1 MKRSTVALATLPM
14 FAFTALI
21 SASAQAATKTA
32 AKTGAKPKPVV
43 PAPGKSCAASNVGI
57 PVAGEGSVLLD
68 CIKSGSR
75 YVWQVSK
82 SALATTTLAP
92 TTTAAVAVAAAPATT
107 VAKSDKWPDKI
118 VFAPVPSENSSIA
131 LATWSPFVKALEKEL
146 GIKVEQVSVS
156 DYAAVVEGQLSGKVD
171 LAMYGPFSYYVAKA
185 AGAKIDPIAV
195 QVSDIGAS
203 PSYQSYMIAP
213 ANSSA
218 KGIADAK
225 GRKVCFSDNLSTS
238 GFLYPTSGLLDVGLE
253 SGKDY
258 TAVFAGGH
266 DKSVAAVKAGTCDVG
281 FAFDD
286 MVNRTAVSAGII
298 KPGDLK
304 VIWQSNAIPNSPIAV
319 RNELPTSLVAKI
331 KAAIPK
337 LDTLYLQAGGFC
349 SSANRFGCN
358 AGGSNAWVLVN
369 ESFFQPIADVCNKT
383 KAAACFPAKK

>member
-1 MKRSTVALATLPM
+1 MKRSTVALIALP
-14 FAFTALI
+14 FFTISTAL
-21 SASAQAATKTA
+21 ATAATAATKA
-32 AKTGAKPKPVV
+32 AKTKPSV
-43 PAPGKSCAASNVGI
+43 PAPGKPCAASNVGI
-57 PVAGEGSVLLD
+57 PVAGEGSILLD
-68 CIKSGSR
+68 CVKTGTK

-82 SALATTTLAP
+82 SALVTTTVAP
-92 TTTAAVAVAAAPATT
+92 STTLTGATAPATT

-131 LATWSPFVKALEKEL
+131 LATWAPFVKALEKEV

-171 LAMYGPFSYYVAKA
+171 LAMYGPFSYYVART
-185 AGAKIDPIAV
+185 AGAKIDAIAV

-218 KGIADAK
+218 KAIGDAK
-225 GRKVCFSDNLSTS
+225 GKKVCFVDNLSTS
-238 GFLYPTSGLLDVGLE
+238 GFLYPTSGLIDAGLE
-253 SGKDY
+253 AGKDY

-286 MVNRTAVSAGII
+286 MVNKTAITAGII

-304 VIWQSNAIPNSPIAV
+304 IIWQSNAIPNSPIAL
-319 RNELPTSLVAKI
+319 RNELPASLVAKI
-331 KAAIPK
+331 KAVVPK
-337 LDTLYLQAGGFC
+337 LDALYLQAGGFC
-349 SSANRFGCN
+349 SSTNRFGCN
-358 AGGSNAWVLVN
+358 AGGSNAWVQVN
-369 ESFFQPIADVCNKT
+369 ETFFQPIADVCAKT

>member
-1 MKRSTVALATLPM
+1 MPASQWTQLLAFLN
-14 FAFTALI
+14 
-21 SASAQAATKTA
+21 S
-32 AKTGAKPKPVV
+32 
-43 PAPGKSCAASNVGI
+43 
-57 PVAGEGSVLLD
+57 LLGCGRIGCTD
-68 CIKSGSR
+68 G
-75 YVWQVSK
+75 YQ
-82 SALATTTLAP
+82 
-92 TTTAAVAVAAAPATT
+92 VAARP
-107 VAKSDKWPDKI
+107 
-118 VFAPVPSENSSIA
+118 A

-225 GRKVCFSDNLSTS
+225 GRKVCFTDNLSTS

-253 SGKDY
+253 AGKDY

-266 DKSVAAVKAGTCDVG
+266 DKSVAAVKTGTCDVG

-286 MVNRTAVSAGII
+286 MVNKTAVTAGII

-319 RNELPTSLVAKI
+319 RNELPASLVAKI

-358 AGGSNAWVLVN
+358 AGGNNAWVLVN

-383 KAAACFPAKK
+383 KAPACFPAKK